1 MRLYELLESLDKD
14 QKRVGQVAGE
24 EKAKNISTVLGKA
37 PKKHP
42 YNNRLVGEEVEEVEE
57 AQVGTMR
64 RYFAGDKNA
73 EDELKITKMRQYFDE
88 LRKREDEELRRKKE
102 LQKGSVTRIGGN
114 IKEVAPP
121 GMEDW
126 IKDRKADFKKRY
138 GDRWQEVL
146 YATAWKRKNAEK

>member
-42 YNNRLVGEEVEEVEE
+42 YNNRLVGEDTV
-57 AQVGTMR
+57 Q
-64 RYFAGDKNA
+64 
-73 EDELKITKMRQYFDE
+73 
-88 LRKREDEELRRKKE
+88 
-102 LQKGSVTRIGGN
+102 
-114 IKEVAPP
+114 EVAPP